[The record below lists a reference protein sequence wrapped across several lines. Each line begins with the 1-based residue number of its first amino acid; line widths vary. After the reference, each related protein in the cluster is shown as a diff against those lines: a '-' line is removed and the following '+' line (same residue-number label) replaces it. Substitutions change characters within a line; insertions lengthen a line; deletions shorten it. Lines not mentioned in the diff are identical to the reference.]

1 MAVPTSGTR
10 NILRILDETGDTE
23 LSFDP
28 NDQASVLEVEERFNE
43 LMRRNF
49 VAFDV
54 TTQPGR
60 IIRTFDPNA
69 REVIVSHQF
78 SGG

>member
-28 NDQASVLEVEERFNE
+28 NDQASVLEVEQRFNE